1 VRVSV
6 FFLPFILLLSQL
18 LLFTGCS
25 KASPEKTEMELS
37 AETKVKVYVSILPQ
51 KYFLERIG
59 GERVSVEVL
68 VLPGRS
74 PATYEPTPRQMATL
88 AGADVYFRIGV
99 PFENAFLPK
108 IQEEYPDLLIVDTRE
123 GIKLRPVEGTHDD
136 TSGQDDIKVRGEPD
150 PHIWLSPR
158 RVMIQAAT
166 IRNAL
171 MEVDPAG
178 AQVYKEGYRS
188 FLGDLN
194 TLDERL
200 SRTFDPFRGGKIF
213 VYHPSYGYFAEDY
226 GLRQLPLEI
235 EGKEPTP
242 RQLAAYIE
250 EAKREGVEIIFVQP
264 EFSTR
269 SARTVAREIGG
280 IVVPVSIL
288 GEDYLK
294 NLEGIAEAV
303 EQGVK

>member
-1 VRVSV
+1 MRISG

-25 KASPEKTEMELS
+25 EDSPEKTEMELS
-37 AETKVKVYVSILPQ
+37 AEIKVKVYVSILPQ

-123 GIKLRPVEGTHDD
+123 GIKLRPVEGNHHD
-136 TSGQDDIKVRGEPD
+136 TSVHDDIKGMGEPD

-200 SRTFDPFRGGKIF
+200 SRTLAPFRGGKIF

-264 EFSTR
+264 EFSIR